1 MIRPAAHISL
11 PERVGKKV
19 RHLFVW
25 LGDWVARSGHVPPV
39 VVAFPDLP
47 SRRTTLHKVCRKNR
61 WELTNVPR
69 SQALVTLRFEDA
81 TIKSQPMPA
90 AVTGLVWNAS
100 CTDISKSTLDKHHI
114 DVFGYGVGLD
124 PLTFQ
129 GPLLEKSDA
138 NAAHDGIERQGP
150 LPFRSPGKV
159 YQHIIDNRD
168 KQGRVV
174 DLRLVYVCGQ
184 TPVTYFKFKSD
195 EARYSN
201 ETTDVA
207 LAETETCFTDDEL
220 HLVAEL
226 MTRLGVDVAELDILR
241 DRSTQSIFV
250 VDVNP
255 TPWGPPAGLNPKD
268 AAQAIETIATAFR
281 HAIEADQLSK

>member
-1 MIRPAAHISL
+1 
-11 PERVGKKV
+11 
-19 RHLFVW
+19 
-25 LGDWVARSGHVPPV
+25 
-39 VVAFPDLP
+39 
-47 SRRTTLHKVCRKNR
+47 
-61 WELTNVPR
+61 
-69 SQALVTLRFEDA
+69 
-81 TIKSQPMPA
+81 
-90 AVTGLVWNAS
+90 
-100 CTDISKSTLDKHHI
+100 
-114 DVFGYGVGLD
+114 
-124 PLTFQ
+124 
-129 GPLLEKSDA
+129 
-138 NAAHDGIERQGP
+138 
-150 LPFRSPGKV
+150 LPFRSPDKV

-168 KQGRVV
+168 ERGRVV

-184 TPVTYFKFKSD
+184 SPVTYFKFKSD

-201 ETTDVA
+201 ETRDVA

-281 HAIEADQLSK
+281 QAIEANQPSK